1 MRRLRKIVGSRT
13 RLDMARPRSSRPHGQ
28 RGNGTPMSWGTGDFH
43 GPRSV
48 SRGTKEEGFST
59 TTTSTGLICQQ
70 TFMNRWNKFT
80 TACFTLLLLIPTMAA
95 RAGDSET
102 GSPQVKLIAPGVWR
116 IRYGAPEQF
125 TPTHFRSAP
134 MDKAGLDQMH
144 YAGPPPIGFA
154 DIVFRQSDRGCS
166 LLLPMTRTESIYG
179 FGLHTELFDMTQ
191 SKNGQTGR
199 RVILA
204 PTDSPEND
212 LGESHAPAPFFVSSR
227 GYGVFV
233 DTARFASFYT
243 GDVSP
248 AGTQGARDNG
258 TLATST
264 TDLYRARAQRVKTML
279 VDVPAAK
286 GVDVYIFAGPAPL
299 KAVERYVLFS
309 GGGAVPPL
317 WGLGIQYR
325 GYVEFGAAD
334 TLKLARTIRDE
345 HMPCDVW
352 GVEPGWQSH
361 VYSCSFVWKTN
372 AFPDPDGFLR
382 QMHDMGYRMNFWEHA
397 FTHPTSPIYEAL
409 KPWSGNFLVWG
420 GLVPDFASPE
430 ARKIF
435 LRQNDAVLFDKG
447 VQAVKL
453 DECDYQPDSATPWS
467 FPLATAFPS
476 GLDGEL
482 MHSLFGIL
490 YQQTMLQPYRQKGL
504 RTWGLVRDSQSL
516 AAPLP
521 YVLYSDS
528 YDARCYV
535 RGLVNEGFS
544 GLLWGPEVR
553 NADSVEDLYRRIE
566 TVIFSPDAL
575 IDSWFIPNPPWDQ
588 VDRDKNTRGELMPDR
603 KTVTDG
609 VRKLL
614 QLRMSFIPY
623 LYSAFNEYRL
633 TGKPPIRA
641 LVLDC
646 PKDPKVREIDDEFM
660 YGDSVLVAPM
670 FEGETNRDVYLPR
683 GDWYDFWTHEKIG
696 GGQTIEATNGVGQI
710 PLYVKAGTLLPL
722 AEPVEHITPDT
733 CFNITVNIVGEH
745 PSDFTLYEDDGVTM
759 NYASGAQNR
768 ITLHSDGNAHS
779 VNRTGNYHGPE
790 RFKIADW
797 KAF

>member
-1 MRRLRKIVGSRT
+1 MKLSNMKKLKKLRTFIFTTSAWTIGLFVLVLST
-13 RLDMARPRSSRPHGQ
+13 L
-28 RGNGTPMSWGTGDFH
+28 
-43 GPRSV
+43 
-48 SRGTKEEGFST
+48 T
-59 TTTSTGLICQQ
+59 TTIHADPLDSTAPQ
-70 TFMNRWNKFT
+70 T
-80 TACFTLLLLIPTMAA
+80 
-95 RAGDSET
+95 E
-102 GSPQVKLIAPGVWR
+102 QVAPGVWR
-116 IRYGAPEQF
+116 IRFGAPEEF

-134 MDKAGLDQMH
+134 IDKAGLAKMPFRGAPPLTA
-144 YAGPPPIGFA
+144 AGIT
-154 DIVFRQSDRGCS
+154 FRQSDRGCS
-166 LLLPMTRTESIYG
+166 LLLPMTRHENIYG

-191 SKNGQTGR
+191 SPSGQTGR
-199 RVILA
+199 RVVLA

-212 LGESHAPAPFFVSSR
+212 LGESHAPVPFFVSSR

-243 GDVSP
+243 GDVEP
-248 AGTQGARDNG
+248 AGTQPETDNG
-258 TLATST
+258 SVQTST
-264 TDLYRARAQRVKTML
+264 TALYRARAEHVKSML
-279 VDVPAAK
+279 VDIPAAK

-299 KAVERYVLFS
+299 QAVERYILFS
-309 GGGAVPPL
+309 GGGVVPPL

-325 GYVEFGAAD
+325 GYAQFGANQ

-345 HMPCDVW
+345 HIPCDVW

-397 FTHPTSPIYEAL
+397 FTHPTSPIFDEL

-435 LRQNDAVLFDKG
+435 LGQNEKVLFDKG
-447 VQAVKL
+447 VEAVKL
-453 DECDYQPDSATPWS
+453 DECDYQPESATPWS
-467 FPLATAFPS
+467 FPPATAFPS
-476 GLDGEL
+476 GLDGEV
-482 MHSLFGIL
+482 MHSLFGEL
-490 YQQTMLQPYRQKGL
+490 YQQTMLEPYREKGV
-504 RTWGLVRDSQSL
+504 RTWGLVRDSQAL

-566 TVIFSPDAL
+566 TVIFSPDAV

-588 VDRDKNTRGELMPDR
+588 VDRNKNVLGELMPDR
-603 KTVTDG
+603 KEVTDG
-609 VRKLL
+609 VRKIL

-633 TGKPPIRA
+633 TGKPPVRA
-641 LVLDC
+641 LVLDW
-646 PKDPKVREIDDEFM
+646 PKDPNVRQIDDEFM
-660 YGDSVLVAPM
+660 FGDSVLVAPM
-670 FEGETNRDVYLPR
+670 FAGDSERKVYLPA
-683 GDWYDFWTHEKIG
+683 GDWYDFWTHDKISG
-696 GGQTIEATNGVGQI
+696 GTTLEATNGIGQI
-710 PLYVKAGTLLPL
+710 PLFVKSGTLLPL
-722 AEPVEHITPDT
+722 AEPVECIKPDT
-733 CFNITVNIVGEH
+733 CFDVTVNVIGGG
-745 PSDFTLYEDDGVTM
+745 PANFTLYEDDGLTM
-759 NYASGAQNR
+759 DYAKGEQNR
-768 ITLHSDGNAHS
+768 INLRADGNDHS
-779 VNRTGNYHGPE
+779 VERSGDYHGPE
-790 RFKIADW
+790 RYKIIGW
-797 KAF
+797 KMF